1 MRRPL
6 CLLGLAFVAVLLLG
20 SFLIPQKKKD
30 CDRWD
35 QERLTIL
42 GVVEEKEHKL
52 SKGKEVSVIS
62 LGQVIVLRPDQVKSL
77 RQILDHSKKDRTPDI
92 GDCTAKQIRAYCKK
106 NKENLRLFGAEDIEG
121 VLCYL
126 EGEEPAM
133 GSLVLMEG
141 KFFAFSQATNP
152 GAFDAADYYR
162 TMGLQGRLMQADLL
176 SSDGAKDVFRE
187 GLYQCR
193 CYLSLLLRACCPER
207 EAGILGAMLLGEK
220 GLLDE
225 EIKGL
230 YQRNGIVHILAIS
243 GLHLSL
249 LGMGFYRILER
260 LRAPKV
266 VDIILTIA
274 LMYCYGVMTGMGV
287 SVVRA
292 FIMFSMKL
300 FAGLIGRSYD
310 LLCAMTTAALFILAG
325 QPLYLFH
332 SGFLFS
338 FGAICGIG
346 FLPAVSVHFPTKPKC
361 LKALFTGV
369 WISLSTL
376 PVYLCF
382 YYEFPPYSVLL
393 NLLVI
398 PCMGIVL
405 GSGVLTLAAGAVF
418 LPLGRAVVRPGIV
431 VLAFYEKCCA
441 FCAELPGR
449 KWITGRPKNFQ
460 VVLFLMVFAALIIL
474 AKRLKR
480 RQFFAGVMIAV
491 LLLILRIPAGLEL
504 TFVDVGQG
512 DCIYLSEPGG
522 MRILIDGGSSDQGN
536 VDSYQILPFLKYRG
550 VSALDAVFV
559 THPDSDHE
567 NGIRGLIH
575 AYEENGIRIGML
587 ILPDVAMESRSE
599 NYLSLAALAEDKGVP
614 VRFIACGD
622 SFSLGKVMLTC
633 LHPQRGYR
641 SQNTNA
647 YSTVLYLTYGNF
659 SALFTGDLEGE
670 GEELVMGRLSRG
682 MGRLAL
688 RPGQTQAGMPS
699 KDGGSAGN
707 PAITGESTLAG
718 PVTVLKVA
726 HHGSRNSTSNEFL
739 ALANPQ
745 IAMISAGRDN
755 SYGHPHEETLKRLQ
769 RQGCRIYQT
778 PVSGA
783 VTFYVRW
790 GRLRVEEY
798 LKNR

>member
-20 SFLIPQKKKD
+20 SVLIPQKKKD
-30 CDRWD
+30 CGRWD
-35 QERLTIL
+35 RERLTVL
-42 GVVEEKEHKL
+42 GVVEGKEHKL
-52 SKGKEVSVIS
+52 SKDKEVSVIS
-62 LGQVIVLRPDQVKSL
+62 LGQVIVLRADQVKNL
-77 RQILDHSKKDRTPDI
+77 RQILDHSKKDRTPNV
-92 GDCTAKQIRAYCKK
+92 GDCTVKQIRTYCKK

-121 VLCYL
+121 VLCYS
-126 EGEEPAM
+126 EKEEPPM

-141 KFFAFSQATNP
+141 KFYAFSQATNP

-162 TMGLQGRLMQADLL
+162 TLGRQGRLMQADLL
-176 SSDGAKDVFRE
+176 ASDGAKDAFRE

-230 YQRNGIVHILAIS
+230 YQQNGIVHILAIS

-249 LGMGFYRILER
+249 LGMGFYRLLER
-260 LRAPKV
+260 LRAPKIV
-266 VDIILTIA
+266 NIIFTIGM
-274 LMYCYGVMTGMGV
+274 MYCYGVMTGMGV

-300 FAGLIGRSYD
+300 AAGLLKRSYD
-310 LLCAMTTAALFILAG
+310 LFCAMTTAALLILVS

-346 FLPAVSVHFPTKPKC
+346 FLPAVSVHFPVKPKC
-361 LKALFTGV
+361 LKALFTGA

-405 GSGVLTLAAGAVF
+405 GSGVLTLAAAAVF
-418 LPLGRAVVRPGIV
+418 LPFGRVAVLPGIA
-431 VLAFYEKCCA
+431 VLSLYEKCCEV
-441 FCAELPGR
+441 CGRLPGQ
-449 KWITGRPKNFQ
+449 KWIAGHPAGIQ
-460 VVLFLMVFAALIIL
+460 VAFFLAIL
-474 AKRLKR
+474 AAFAYFAKKMNR
-480 RQFFAGVMIAV
+480 RQFFTGIAAAV
-491 LLLILRIPAGLEL
+491 VILFLRVPTGLEL
-504 TFVDVGQG
+504 TFLDVGQG

-522 MRILIDGGSSDQGN
+522 RRILIDGGSSDQS
-536 VDSYQILPFLKYRG
+536 DAESYQILPFLKYRG
-550 VSALDAVFV
+550 VSSLDAVFV

-567 NGIRGLIH
+567 NGIRGMLQT
-575 AYEENGIRIGML
+575 YEENGIRIGML
-587 ILPDVAMESRSE
+587 VLPDVAVESRNG
-599 NYLSLAALAEDKGVP
+599 NYLSLAALAKEKGVP

-622 SFSLGKVMLTC
+622 NLSVGKVMLTC
-633 LHPQRGYR
+633 IHPQRGYEN
-641 SQNTNA
+641 QDTNA

-670 GEELVMGRLSRG
+670 GEELVIQRLCRETE
-682 MGRLAL
+682 RQAL
-688 RPGQTQAGMPS
+688 RLKRAQAYTP
-699 KDGGSAGN
+699 
-707 PAITGESTLAG
+707 TESVTL
-718 PVTVLKVA
+718 LKVA
-726 HHGSRNSTSNEFL
+726 HHGSKNSTSDEFL
-739 ALANPQ
+739 ALTNPQ

-755 SYGHPHEETLKRLQ
+755 VYGHPHRETLERLQ

-778 PVSGA
+778 PESGA
-783 VTFYVRW
+783 VTFYVRR
-790 GRLRVEEY
+790 GQLRVEEY
-798 LKNR
+798 LKK

>member
-30 CDRWD
+30 CGRWD
-35 QERLTIL
+35 RERLAIL
-42 GVVEEKEHKL
+42 GVVEGKEHKL

-62 LGQVIVLRPDQVKSL
+62 LGQVIVLRPDQVKNL
-77 RQILDHSKKDRTPDI
+77 RQILDHSEKNRTPDI
-92 GDCTAKQIRAYCKK
+92 GDYTTKQIRAYCKK
-106 NKENLRLFGAEDIEG
+106 NKENLHLLGAEDIEG
-121 VLCYL
+121 VLCYA
-126 EGEEPAM
+126 EGAEPAM

-141 KFFAFSQATNP
+141 KFYAFSHATNP

-162 TMGLQGRLMQADLL
+162 TVEQEGRLMQAELL
-176 SSDGAKDVFRE
+176 ASDGEKDVFRE

-207 EAGILGAMLLGEK
+207 EAGVLGAMLLGEK

-230 YQRNGIVHILAIS
+230 YQQNGIVHILAIS

-249 LGMGFYRILER
+249 LGMGFYRFLER
-260 LRAPKV
+260 LHAPKV
-266 VDIILTIA
+266 VNIILTIGM
-274 LMYCYGVMTGMGV
+274 MYCYGVMTGMGV

-292 FIMFSMKL
+292 FIMFSLKL
-300 FAGLIGRSYD
+300 AAGLLKRSYD
-310 LLCAMTTAALFILAG
+310 LFCAMTTAAFLVLVS

-346 FLPAVSVHFPTKPKC
+346 FLPAVSVHFPAKPKC
-361 LKALFTGV
+361 LKALFTGA

-405 GSGVLTLAAGAVF
+405 GSGVLTLAAAAVF
-418 LPLGRAVVRPGIV
+418 LPFGRVAVLPGIA
-431 VLAFYEKCCA
+431 VLSVYEKCCEV
-441 FCAELPGR
+441 CARLPGQ
-449 KWITGRPKNFQ
+449 KWITGRPKNIQ
-460 VVLFLMVFAALIIL
+460 VIFFLAILAALIFL

-480 RQFFAGVMIAV
+480 QQFFAGAMTAV
-491 LLLILRIPAGLEL
+491 LLLILRIPTGLEL

-522 MRILIDGGSSDQGN
+522 RRILIDGGSSDQSD
-536 VDSYQILPFLKYRG
+536 VESYQILPFLKYRG

-567 NGIRGLIH
+567 NGIRGMMET
-575 AYEENGIRIGML
+575 YEENGIRIGML
-587 ILPDVAMESRSE
+587 VLPDVAAESRNE
-599 NYLSLAALAEDKGVP
+599 NYLSLVILAEEKGVP

-622 SFSLGKVMLTC
+622 SLSFGKVMLTC
-633 LHPQRGYR
+633 VHPQRGYEN
-641 SQNTNA
+641 QDTNA

-670 GEELVMGRLSRG
+670 GEELVIQRLSRETE
-682 MGRLAL
+682 RV
-688 RPGQTQAGMPS
+688 
-699 KDGGSAGN
+699 
-707 PAITGESTLAG
+707 TL
-718 PVTVLKVA
+718 LKVA
-726 HHGSRNSTSNEFL
+726 HHGSKNSTSDEFL
-739 ALANPQ
+739 ALTNPQ

-755 SYGHPHEETLKRLQ
+755 AYGHPHRETLERLR

-778 PVSGA
+778 PESGA
-783 VTFYVRW
+783 VTFYVRRK
-790 GRLRVEEY
+790 RLRVEEY
-798 LKNR
+798 LKK

>member
-30 CDRWD
+30 NSRWD
-35 QERLTIL
+35 RERLTIL

-52 SKGKEVSVIS
+52 SQGKEVSVIS
-62 LGQVIVLRPDQVKSL
+62 LGQVIVLRQDQVKNL
-77 RQILDHSKKDRTPDI
+77 RQILNHSKKDQSPGV
-92 GDCTAKQIRAYCKK
+92 GDHTAKQIRTYCKK
-106 NKENLRLFGAEDIEG
+106 NRESLCLPGAEGIEG
-121 VLCYL
+121 MLCYL

-141 KFFAFSQATNP
+141 KFYAFSQATNP
-152 GAFDAADYYR
+152 GEFDAADYYR
-162 TMGLQGRLMQADLL
+162 TLGLQGRLMQADLL
-176 SSDGAKDVFRE
+176 SSDGAKDAFRE

-193 CYLSLLLRACCPER
+193 CYLALLLRACCPER

-230 YQRNGIVHILAIS
+230 YQQNGIVHILAIS

-249 LGMGFYRILER
+249 IGMGFYKLLEYVRI
-260 LRAPKV
+260 PKA

-300 FAGLIGRSYD
+300 FADLIGRSYD
-310 LLCAMTTAALFILAG
+310 LLCAMTTAALLILAG
-325 QPLYLFH
+325 QPRYLFH

-346 FLPAVSVHFPTKPKC
+346 FLPAVSVHFPAKPKC

-418 LPLGRAVVRPGIV
+418 LPLGRAAVRPGIV
-431 VLAFYEKCCA
+431 ILTLYEKCCEV
-441 FCAELPGR
+441 CAGLPGR
-449 KWITGRPKNFQ
+449 KWITGRPQNWQ
-460 VVLFLMVFAALIIL
+460 VLLFLTILAALVFC
-474 AKRLKR
+474 AKRIKR
-480 RQFFAGVMIAV
+480 GRFFAGIAAAV
-491 LLLILRIPAGLEL
+491 TILMLRLPTGLEL

-522 MRILIDGGSSDQGN
+522 RRILIDGGSSDQGD
-536 VDSYQILPFLKYRG
+536 VDRYQILPFLKHRG
-550 VSALDAVFV
+550 VSSLDAVFV

-567 NGIRGLIH
+567 NGIRGMLH
-575 AYEENGIRIGML
+575 TYEENGIRIGML
-587 ILPDVAMESRSE
+587 VLPDVDMESRSGD
-599 NYLSLAALAEDKGVP
+599 YLSLASLAEDKGVP

-622 SFSLGKVMLTC
+622 SLSFGEVMLTC
-633 LHPQRGYR
+633 LHPQRGYGN
-641 SQNTNA
+641 QDTNA

-670 GEELVMGRLSRG
+670 GEELVTGRLREERW
-682 MGRLAL
+682 RLSL

-699 KDGGSAGN
+699 KDGVSAGN

-739 ALANPQ
+739 ALTRPQ
-745 IAMISAGRDN
+745 IALISAGRDN
-755 SYGHPHEETLKRLQ
+755 SYGHPHEETLERLQ

-783 VTFYVRW
+783 VTLYVKR

-798 LKNR
+798 LKNG